1 MKLPAMP
8 SPFGAL
14 KPVNRPL
21 ERIIEEPKPAE
32 PKPAEP
38 KPEADGPP
46 TVQDAI
52 SYIYAKS
59 IQQLSKETGLP
70 KGKVK
75 KEIDRL
81 WNSDYLEERNGH
93 YRYQNTA
100 AWKVSSQ

>member
-1 MKLPAMP
+1 MKLPPMP

-14 KPVNRPL
+14 KPINRPL
-21 ERIIEEPKPAE
+21 ERVAEEPE
-32 PKPAEP
+32 PEKSEP
-38 KPEADGPP
+38 TTERPP
-46 TVQDAI
+46 TLQEAI

-59 IQQLSKETGLP
+59 VQQLSKETGLP

-75 KEIDRL
+75 KELDRL